1 MLQQRITAAN
11 IPELLYRLES
21 APYID
26 DRDLLTYVSYKDPF
40 RSFRRHEL
48 VPVAKIISAH
58 HIENWGKVQDH
69 RRTDEYVAKMA
80 NALLTGKLNLHA
92 LPPVLKEHGG
102 AYAVTSDGITR
113 CALAKLL
120 GMEFIPAD
128 VDHILSP
135 FNCHAGTPDR
145 YKTLLDRWQQGLWQ
159 GTMTTYHTRSRI
171 PFFRRFIRAIG
182 DVSEHEGVWV
192 FAKNAEQVKQ
202 IYHAVGASG
211 KPADTATEAVT
222 EINARNTL
230 PPPLD

>member
-1 MLQQRITAAN
+1 MLQQRITAES

-58 HIENWGKVQDH
+58 HIENWGKVKDH
-69 RRTDEYVAKMA
+69 RRTDEYVAAMA
-80 NALLTGKLNLHA
+80 NAMLTGTLDLHA
-92 LPPVLKEHGG
+92 LPPILKEHGG

-135 FNCHAGTPDR
+135 FNCHAGTPDK

-171 PFFRRFIRAIG
+171 LFFAVLSVLSATSRTMKGCGSSRKMWNRSNRYIIRL
-182 DVSEHEGVWV
+182 
-192 FAKNAEQVKQ
+192 
-202 IYHAVGASG
+202 
-211 KPADTATEAVT
+211 
-222 EINARNTL
+222 AREENL
-230 PPPLD
+230 LSRQLRPSPK

>member
-1 MLQQRITAAN
+1 MLQQRITAES
-11 IPELLYRLES
+11 IPKLLYRLES

-48 VPVAKIISAH
+48 IPVVKIISAH
-58 HIENWGKVQDH
+58 HIENWGKVKDY
-69 RRTDEYVAKMA
+69 RRTDAYVAAMA
-80 NALLTGKLNLHA
+80 NAMATGKLDLHA

-128 VDHILSP
+128 VDHIISP
-135 FNCHAGTPDR
+135 FNCEAGTPDG
-145 YKTLLDRWQQGLWQ
+145 YKILFKRWQQGLWR
-159 GTMTTYHTRSRI
+159 GTMITYHTRSRI

-182 DVSEHEGVWV
+182 DVLEYEEVWA
-192 FAKNAEQVKQ
+192 FAKNVQQVKQ
-202 IYHAVGASG
+202 IYQAVGASG
-211 KPADTATEAVT
+211 KPADTAAEAAT
-222 EINARNTL
+222 EISARNTL
-230 PPPLD
+230 PPSLD